1 MLAQGQGY
9 FFNANSASNSGFLGI
24 AVGIPSYGT
33 MAFALNYGE
42 AELLLIDDPEIKT
55 IDTIIKLSNLDLA

>member
-42 AELLLIDDPEIKT
+42 AELLVDR
-55 IDTIIKLSNLDLA
+55 